1 MDEIYIVTKI
11 IDSKNIVINAGKNNY
26 IKKGDKFEIFVKGD
40 ELFDINTKESLG
52 TLDTI
57 KETVTV
63 VTVFQ
68 KMCIC
73 QKLVKTSPLAIASL
87 AANSLTSKVEAVDL
101 NVDSSQQSGGF
112 SQDLIIHIGD
122 LARLTD

>member
-1 MDEIYIVTKI
+1 MDEIYKVTKI
-11 IDSKNIVINAGKNNY
+11 VDSKNIIINAGRENY

-40 ELFDINTKESLG
+40 EVFDISTKESLG

-57 KETVTV
+57 KEIVTV
-63 VTVFQ
+63 VTVFP

-73 QKLVKTSPLAIASL
+73 QKILKSSFPLLAPIAMEKISPKDSP
-87 AANSLTSKVEAVDL
+87 TDL
-101 NVDSSQQSGGF
+101 NIDKSQETGGF
-112 SQDLIIHIGD
+112 SNDFTIHIGD